1 MIHCSPISRI
11 FISNDRFSR
20 LPPNIKDSIRR
31 ILLKRDLT
39 RSQLKPLLNPN
50 VKDYDLSDCS
60 LPLDDLLVLSEILR
74 NPLNGL
80 LLIFMDAPAAEKL
93 VVATKSLPEPD
104 YFLIGKPCSSLPSEG
119 LPTKRDVLKLIIWE
133 RDRYQKENPGK
144 FVNIEKIVS
153 CTALTLVVLIALPKN
168 GKKWF

>member
-39 RSQLKPLLNPN
+39 LSQLKPLLNPN

-60 LPLDDLLVLSEILR
+60 GFGTRSPKGYQSPLR
-74 NPLNGL
+74 GL
-80 LLIFMDAPAAEKL
+80 FGQNWSP
-93 VVATKSLPEPD
+93 
-104 YFLIGKPCSSLPSEG
+104 
-119 LPTKRDVLKLIIWE
+119 
-133 RDRYQKENPGK
+133 
-144 FVNIEKIVS
+144 
-153 CTALTLVVLIALPKN
+153 
-168 GKKWF
+168 

>member
-60 LPLDDLLVLSEILR
+60 LPLDDLLIVSEILR
-74 NPLNGL
+74 NPIIGL
-80 LLIFMDAPAAEKL
+80 LSLFMDVPASEKL
-93 VVATKSLPEPD
+93 
-104 YFLIGKPCSSLPSEG
+104 SSQ
-119 LPTKRDVLKLIIWE
+119 D
-133 RDRYQKENPGK
+133 
-144 FVNIEKIVS
+144 
-153 CTALTLVVLIALPKN
+153 
-168 GKKWF
+168 